1 MVGSLSGG
9 IWLVV
14 CPVVYVS
21 GSLSGGI
28 CVGSLSGGI
37 WLVQIVRWYMVG
49 SLSGGIWLVVCPVVY
64 GW

>member
-14 CPVVYVS
+14 CPVE
-21 GSLSGGI
+21 
-28 CVGSLSGGI
+28 
-37 WLVQIVRWYMVG
+37 YMVG